1 MTTKRGLSQQQRTVL
16 AELLQSRKGAMERQ
30 CASHLHGLSQAESA
44 RQILL
49 QDANDATQHA
59 GQHEVEGSLS
69 DIDSEE
75 FDAIENA
82 LARIDSAGYGLC
94 IDCQSRI
101 PFERLRAEP
110 QALRCVGC
118 ETLHERKAMA

>member
-1 MTTKRGLSQQQRTVL
+1 MTTKSELSREQRAVL
-16 AELLQSRKGAMERQ
+16 AGLLQSRKEVMESQ
-30 CASHLHGLSQAESA
+30 SASHLHGLSQAESA

-49 QDANDATQHA
+49 QDSNDATQQA

-75 FDAIENA
+75 FDAIRSA
-82 LARIDSAGYGLC
+82 LGRIDGAGYGLC